1 MDSRDHVSQLWHFF
15 AAFWLTRG
23 SAGTWP
29 FAAISISSDGFF
41 SFWPRLLHAQQDKT
55 ACAADTLLYPKPG
68 PRVVFFTTATSTS
81 LRKSTRGIEVLRED
95 FLSASPRPALRQRF
109 ASPWLALDKNLA
121 SACPHPHSSSSS
133 PRPPPPSFLQQT
145 SMRTRSQ

>member
-15 AAFWLTRG
+15 CAAFWLTRG

-68 PRVVFFTTATSTS
+68 SRVVFFLRRQNQRVFESRQGESRFFEKTS
-81 LRKSTRGIEVLRED
+81 
-95 FLSASPRPALRQRF
+95 FLLHLGQPFASAS
-109 ASPWLALDKNLA
+109 LA
-121 SACPHPHSSSSS
+121 
-133 PRPPPPSFLQQT
+133 FG
-145 SMRTRSQ
+145 